1 MGRPAALNADL
12 LYLPG
17 TSAVH
22 RLPAQVKIVATL
34 AFVLVVVLTP
44 REWLAAF
51 VVDAALVGVAVAFAG
66 LPWLVVA
73 RRMVVEVP
81 FILFAL
87 LLPFVGYGPE
97 VVVGPLELS
106 EPGLWSAWNILVK
119 ATLGVAASVVLAA
132 TTRSGELVAALG
144 RLRVPGMMV
153 QIASF
158 MVRYVDVVTAEAARM
173 RTARAARG
181 FTPSHLG
188 SWPDLARSLGT
199 LFVRSYERGERV
211 QVAMLSRGYDG
222 GSAPWQEVAAPP
234 GGAAWAAALSLPA
247 AALAGA
253 VAVAVL
259 P

>member
-1 MGRPAALNADL
+1 MTADL

-17 TSAVH
+17 TSVVH
-22 RLPAQVKIVATL
+22 RLPAQVKIVA
-34 AFVLVVVLTP
+34 AVGFVLVVVLTP
-44 REWLAAF
+44 REWLVAF
-51 VVDAALVGVAVAFAG
+51 AIDAALVVAAVLAAG
-66 LPWLVVA
+66 LPLLVLA

-87 LLPFVGYGPE
+87 LLPIVGHGPE
-97 VVVGPLELS
+97 LAVGPLQLS
-106 EPGLWSAWNILVK
+106 EPGLWSAWNILAK
-119 ATLGVAASVVLAA
+119 ATLGVAVSVLLAA

-144 RLRVPGMMV
+144 RLRVPGLLV

-158 MVRYVDVVTAEAARM
+158 MVRYVDVVSAEAARM

-181 FTPSHLG
+181 FRPSHFG

-222 GSAPWQEVAAPP
+222 GSAAWDTATSAP
-234 GGAAWAAALSLPA
+234 GAQAWVTAMSLPA
-247 AALAGA
+247 AALAA
-253 VAVAVL
+253 AALVAAL

>member
-1 MGRPAALNADL
+1 MKADL

-17 TSAVH
+17 SSVVH
-22 RLPAQVKIVATL
+22 RLPAQVKMVA
-34 AFVLVVVLTP
+34 AVVFVLIVVLTP

-51 VVDAALVGVAVAFAG
+51 VFDAALVLAAVVAAG
-66 LPWLVVA
+66 LPLLVVA

-87 LLPFVGYGPE
+87 LLPIVGHGPE
-97 VVVGPLELS
+97 LAVGPFQLS
-106 EPGLWSAWNILVK
+106 EPGLWSAWNILAK
-119 ATLGVAASVVLAA
+119 ATLGVAVSVLLAA

-144 RLRVPGMMV
+144 RLRVPGLLV

-181 FTPSHLG
+181 FRPSHLG

-222 GSAPWQEVAAPP
+222 GSAAWDTNTSAP
-234 GGAAWAAALSLPA
+234 GAQAWVTAMSLP
-247 AALAGA
+247 A
-253 VAVAVL
+253 VAVAGALVVAAL
-259 P
+259 S

>member
-1 MGRPAALNADL
+1 LNADS
-12 LYLPG
+12 LYLTG

-22 RLPAQVKIVATL
+22 RLPAQVKVVAAV

-44 REWLAAF
+44 REWVAAF
-51 VVDAALVGVAVAFAG
+51 AFDAALVLAAVVVAG
-66 LPWLVVA
+66 LPLLTVA
-73 RRMVVEVP
+73 RRMVVELP

-87 LLPFVGYGPE
+87 VLPFVGPGPE
-97 VVVGPLELS
+97 VVAGGLRLS
-106 EPGLWSAWNILVK
+106 EPGLWSAWNIVVK
-119 ATLGVAASVVLAA
+119 ATLGVAISVVLAA
-132 TTRSGELVAALG
+132 TTRSGDVVAALG
-144 RLRVPGMMV
+144 RLRVPGLLV

-158 MVRYVDVVTAEAARM
+158 MVRYVDVVSAEAARM

-222 GSAPWQEVAAPP
+222 GSAPWDTTADAP
-234 GGAAWAAALSLPA
+234 GGRAWLAALSLPT
-247 AALAGA
+247 AALIGA
-253 VAVAVL
+253 VTVAAL